1 MEEHGSPAVEDT
13 GALDCVLCLLPLKPP
28 IFMFGDGHVV
38 VCAPCRDELVA
49 VAGSKCHA
57 CGVAAGGYRR
67 CHAMERVVESA
78 RVPCRNIA
86 HGCTARPLNYE
97 VRAHQ
102 ETCAHGPCR
111 CPFEACG
118 FVGSTAALWDHIT
131 AGVHEWSCAKVKVSS
146 SDNDPAEYVDVR
158 LHDGFNIVLGGTGT
172 KRYLFLLNVARY
184 HQPPLTGRAISVLC
198 ILAPCSMSMS
208 KEMKCELRYSSYVRR
223 YSKEELVTEHHQ
235 KSCFP
240 VACTDLS
247 GGGLPVTTD
256 GCFQF
261 VVPDCVVADNEKDTI
276 TVTAQFAIIDR
287 PHFLFG
293 LALNYKWFI
302 IVFSFCGHCV

>member
-1 MEEHGSPAVEDT
+1 MQLHHAAYAASCKHTPMTHAYTGVSCSIAARPGHGLNSLTLTTAT
-13 GALDCVLCLLPLKPP
+13 
-28 IFMFGDGHVV
+28 
-38 VCAPCRDELVA
+38 R
-49 VAGSKCHA
+49 
-57 CGVAAGGYRR
+57 AAG
-67 CHAMERVVESA
+67 
-78 RVPCRNIA
+78 P
-86 HGCTARPLNYE
+86 RPN
-97 VRAHQ
+97 VISPVN
-102 ETCAHGPCR
+102 TCATDL
-111 CPFEACG
+111 FL
-118 FVGSTAALWDHIT
+118 TIT

-146 SDNDPAEYVDVR
+146 SDNDPADYVDVR
-158 LHDGFNIVLGGTGT
+158 LHDGFNIVLGVTGT

-302 IVFSFCGHCV
+302 SVFSFCGHCV